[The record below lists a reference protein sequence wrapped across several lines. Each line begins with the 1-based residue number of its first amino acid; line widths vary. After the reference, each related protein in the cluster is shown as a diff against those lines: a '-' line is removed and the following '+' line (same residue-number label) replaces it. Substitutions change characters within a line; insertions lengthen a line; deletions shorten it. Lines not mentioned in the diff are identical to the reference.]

1 MFAVGIWAVVRY
13 MYSSSF
19 IHCSIVVSSCVVVT
33 LPVNSSTESFRVV
46 FLQANGDTYF
56 DIAGDK
62 GTVTQVPILLI
73 VIGIFVLLLGIVGT
87 VGGIFAG
94 TPGGR
99 IILGL
104 VCIIMYLYSVHGLFL
119 RISFNLLPVL

>member
-1 MFAVGIWAVVRY
+1 M
-13 MYSSSF
+13 
-19 IHCSIVVSSCVVVT
+19 
-33 LPVNSSTESFRVV
+33 
-46 FLQANGDTYF
+46 QANGDTYF

-73 VIGIFVLLLGIVGT
+73 VVGIFVLLLGIVGT

-104 VCIIMYLYSVHGLFL
+104 VRGTRYY
-119 RISFNLLPVL
+119 VLV